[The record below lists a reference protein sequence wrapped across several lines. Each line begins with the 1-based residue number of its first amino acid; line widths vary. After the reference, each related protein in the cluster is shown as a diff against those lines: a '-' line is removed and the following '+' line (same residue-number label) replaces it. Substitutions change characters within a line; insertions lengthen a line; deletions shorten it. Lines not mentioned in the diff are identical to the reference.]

1 MDVKQ
6 SYNIWAEQYDTDENK
21 TRDLEA
27 VSLKETVPETMFENC
42 LEIGCGTGKNTVH
55 LLTKAKHITAVD
67 FSEEMLNKAKEKIRS
82 EEVIFIKY
90 DITEDWNFADRKYDL
105 ITFSLVLEHI
115 ENLNQIYLKISEI
128 IKPGGYVYF
137 GELHPFRQYNG
148 TKARFEKDNSTHILK
163 CFNHS
168 LSDFIQ
174 PALKYGFEISD
185 LREYYDDNDRAGI
198 PRILAILLR
207 KK

>member
-6 SYNIWAEQYDTDENK
+6 SYNIWAEQYDTEENK

-27 VSLKETVPETMFENC
+27 ISLKETVPDVKYENC
-42 LEIGCGTGKNTVH
+42 LEIGCGTGKNTIH
-55 LLTKAKHITAVD
+55 LLTMAKHITAVD
-67 FSEEMLNKAKEKIRS
+67 FSEEMMNKAKEKIRS
-82 EEVIFIKY
+82 PDVVFVKS
-90 DITEDWNFADRKYDL
+90 DITEEWDFADGKYDL
-105 ITFSLVLEHI
+105 ITFSLVLEHT
-115 ENLNQIYLKISEI
+115 ENPEEI
-128 IKPGGYVYF
+128 FRKSSGVIKQGGYVYI

-148 TKARFEKDNSTHILK
+148 TKARFIKDNNTHVLK

-168 LSDFIQ
+168 VSDFIQ
-174 PALKYGFEISD
+174 PVLKYGFEISD
-185 LREYYDDNDRAGI
+185 LREYYDDKDRAGI